1 MNGNIQNIKSFF
13 YKYWWL
19 YYLLFFFLLGLLVYA
34 ITSQNNWNNTS
45 NRIAI
50 INKKL
55 DDCCTARI
63 AATNDS
69 IRVIENNGE
78 FGCMSFT
85 LIWNSTDDLD
95 LDVIDAKNNHIWYK
109 KYCKS
114 NDNKFSS
121 TGGQLDIDLNA
132 EHIDTNQPVEN
143 IYFKCTPPTG
153 IYTARVKAFEKRDQN
168 PVTVKLIIRNKGS
181 IIKEISNTI
190 SQQNEM
196 VELIKYNY
204 NATE

>member
-1 MNGNIQNIKSFF
+1 MNLKTQNIKSFF
-13 YKYWWL
+13 HKYWWL

-34 ITSQNNWNNTS
+34 ITSQNNWKNTN
-45 NRIAI
+45 NRIAT

-55 DDCCTARI
+55 DDCCADRI
-63 AATNDS
+63 AAANDS
-69 IRVIENNGE
+69 IRVVENNGE
-78 FGCMSFT
+78 FGCLSFT

-114 NDNKFSS
+114 QDNKFSS

-132 EHIDTNQPVEN
+132 EHIDTSQPVEN
-143 IYFKCTPPTG
+143 VYFKCTPPNG
-153 IYTARVKAFEKRDQN
+153 IYTARVNVFEKRDRN
-168 PVTVKLIIRNKGS
+168 PVTVKLIIRKKGK
-181 IIKEISNTI
+181 IIKEVTNTI
-190 SQQNEM
+190 SRQKEL

-204 NATE
+204 NVAE